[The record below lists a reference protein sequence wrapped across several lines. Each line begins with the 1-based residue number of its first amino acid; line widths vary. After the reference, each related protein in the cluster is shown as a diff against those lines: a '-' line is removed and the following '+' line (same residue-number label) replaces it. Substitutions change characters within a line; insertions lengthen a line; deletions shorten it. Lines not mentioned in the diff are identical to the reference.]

1 MIRIKNHATQLQILH
16 CFSHKFFTIEKI
28 QAIETIEIT
37 GAGAS
42 FPQLIYSKWA
52 KAYEEKTGIRVVY
65 KTVGSEEGVKRI
77 REKTVDFGASDK
89 PLSPEALTKNNLFQF
104 PALIGGVVIV
114 FNLKDVNGSIKLDGP
129 TLANIFMGKIHNWSH
144 PDIQKLN
151 PDLLLPDKDITVVHR
166 SDGSGTTFLFTDY
179 LSKISPEWKQ
189 KIGTD
194 TSIYWPRG
202 LGGKGTEGV
211 AAYVKSIEGSIGYVE
226 YAYALKSDL
235 KMSLLQNKDG
245 VMVSAS
251 EKSFE
256 AAFVNVD
263 WNSSAQYFVNVINQ
277 SGAESWPITGASFI
291 LMQTGTPTKESTK
304 EVLKF
309 FEWAFESGSK
319 MAIQSNYVPIN
330 SSLVSLIKKS
340 WKETFNFE
348 SAL

>member
-1 MIRIKNHATQLQILH
+1 
-16 CFSHKFFTIEKI
+16 
-28 QAIETIEIT
+28 
-37 GAGAS
+37 
-42 FPQLIYSKWA
+42 
-52 KAYEEKTGIRVVY
+52 
-65 KTVGSEEGVKRI
+65 
-77 REKTVDFGASDK
+77 
-89 PLSPEALTKNNLFQF
+89 
-104 PALIGGVVIV
+104 
-114 FNLKDVNGSIKLDGP
+114 NLKDANGSIKLDGP

-151 PDLLLPDKDITVVHR
+151 ADLLLPDKDITVIHR
-166 SDGSGTTFLFTDY
+166 SDGSGTTYLFTDY
-179 LSKISPEWKQ
+179 LSKISPEWK
-189 KIGTD
+189 KKVGTD

-202 LGGKGTEGV
+202 IGGKGNEGV

-226 YAYALKSDL
+226 YAYALQSDL

-263 WNSSAQYFVNVINQ
+263 WNSSTQYFVNVINQ
-277 SGAESWPITGASFI
+277 SGAESWPITGVSFI
-291 LMQTGTPTKESTK
+291 LMQTGATAKESTK

-319 MAIQSNYVPIN
+319 MALQSNYVPLN
-330 SSLVSLIKKS
+330 STLVSSIKKS

-348 SAL
+348 SAP